1 MKRLLAAL
9 LTLSMLVGIV
19 PFSAFAESP
28 GAVPE
33 TFAAAQESP
42 GLDDETVQSIV
53 SDPLLQGQ
61 YAPPQQT
68 QPTVDTSNMSMEATD
83 SFGKLL
89 VNSIDEQNSA
99 SSSENRVIGVTVDGS
114 TATVEYVAAEDADI
128 VVALYT
134 DDSEELMSASGTVDV
149 FAMEE
154 NTGHSTVTVPLTGS
168 IPASF
173 IVKAFLLDKDEHAP
187 LCNEFTSL
195 AYTKDLSDLES
206 YTIYDYPENQVV
218 NLDEDVSNNFA
229 VVTSDV
235 TLITSDENIGTQNQI
250 TELDN
255 DNLYYTIENASEEIQ
270 ALQPGDILTYEYEP
284 GYFLIA
290 RILDISVN
298 GSTVRIH
305 GDETLDIDDVF
316 DVIKIGTTA
325 TTEDFTVNES
335 ALPSNIEYGGLVP
348 VDDNETDGIST
359 RASGSVRVGHDF
371 KFSDSDGP
379 FNGAIKVSITANP
392 KYYKVDKTT
401 YWALTFTGEVEVVG
415 EVKLKGDP
423 AELGHFELT
432 GNPFP
437 GCEVGFDPTVIL
449 KGEVSAKISLKVS
462 QESGIE
468 YISGTGLQPV
478 NDDPVFT
485 PIEVTA
491 EGKIFLGV
499 DFKPTAAFMKLDK
512 LANGKSAL
520 GLTLKAEAGVEV
532 KSSLPMRTPGIIS
545 TNATSALS

>member
-1 MKRLLAAL
+1 M
-9 LTLSMLVGIV
+9 
-19 PFSAFAESP
+19 P
-28 GAVPE
+28 
-33 TFAAAQESP
+33 
-42 GLDDETVQSIV
+42 
-53 SDPLLQGQ
+53 
-61 YAPPQQT
+61 
-68 QPTVDTSNMSMEATD
+68 
-83 SFGKLL
+83 
-89 VNSIDEQNSA
+89 
-99 SSSENRVIGVTVDGS
+99 
-114 TATVEYVAAEDADI
+114 
-128 VVALYT
+128 
-134 DDSEELMSASGTVDV
+134 
-149 FAMEE
+149 
-154 NTGHSTVTVPLTGS
+154 
-168 IPASF
+168 
-173 IVKAFLLDKDEHAP
+173 
-187 LCNEFTSL
+187 
-195 AYTKDLSDLES
+195 
-206 YTIYDYPENQVV
+206 
-218 NLDEDVSNNFA
+218 
-229 VVTSDV
+229 
-235 TLITSDENIGTQNQI
+235 
-250 TELDN
+250 
-255 DNLYYTIENASEEIQ
+255 
-270 ALQPGDILTYEYEP
+270 
-284 GYFLIA
+284 

-392 KYYKVDKTT
+392 KYYKVDQTT

-532 KSSLPMRTPGIIS
+532 KIELSPNEDSGDYIHECYICFKLTPSLKMTLGIEATGLWIFRMDKSFGEIKIPLDFATGHLSMTYHEWNWGECPHRLYKVTIS
-545 TNATSALS
+545 LENCRSEGIAINQKNGDGSLTELGKTDESGTLVVYLKEGEYSLTATDVNKTYSKTFTVNQDAVDLAAML